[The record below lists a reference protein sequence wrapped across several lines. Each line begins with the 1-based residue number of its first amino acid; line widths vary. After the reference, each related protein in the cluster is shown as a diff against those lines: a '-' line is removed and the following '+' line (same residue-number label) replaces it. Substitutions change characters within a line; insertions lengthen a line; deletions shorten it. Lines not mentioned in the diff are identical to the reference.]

1 MIGIY
6 LITNQINNK
15 VYVGQS
21 VNIEQRWRAHRS
33 RPFNLNS
40 NDYEKPLYRAIRKY
54 GLDNFEFKVIEV
66 CREEELN
73 EKEEKWIRYFA
84 AVDPEKGYN
93 LTYGGETGVPL
104 KITEE
109 ESNQIIDLLLN
120 STKTQQEIADQFN
133 ISQRLVSGINLGE
146 YWIKQDLS
154 YPIRQRK
161 EHHIC
166 QSCGKEISYKSEYCI
181 TCAGLL
187 RRKAARPEREELK
200 SLIRKS
206 SFVDIGKMYGV
217 SDNAVRKWCE
227 KEGLPSKKSLIKK
240 YTDEDW
246 EKI

>member
-1 MIGIY
+1 MDQ
-6 LITNQINNK
+6 ITLSLK
-15 VYVGQS
+15 LLKFV
-21 VNIEQRWRAHRS
+21 
-33 RPFNLNS
+33 
-40 NDYEKPLYRAIRKY
+40 EKKSLTRK
-54 GLDNFEFKVIEV
+54 K
-66 CREEELN
+66 
-73 EKEEKWIRYFA
+73 KKWIRYFA
-84 AVDPEKGYN
+84 ATDPEKGYN

-181 TCAGLL
+181 TCAGLF

-206 SFVDIGKMYGV
+206 SFVEIGKMYGV

-227 KEGLPSKKSLIKK
+227 KEGLPSKKNLIKK